1 MCPYRLEINM
11 SSSYF
16 LHFWQGDFRKSQ
28 DFAWTAC
35 SVPRKSEQAATNSE
49 FYWMQGR
56 VTECRLCIGFDAF
69 LLSFLT
75 NRVLLF

>member
-1 MCPYRLEINM
+1 VLQIAYMCPYSLEINI

-28 DFAWTAC
+28 DIAWAAC
-35 SVPRKSEQAATNSE
+35 SVPRKSEQAAKNRE

-56 VTECRLCIGFDAF
+56 GTECRLSIGFDAF
-69 LLSFLT
+69 LLSF
-75 NRVLLF
+75 